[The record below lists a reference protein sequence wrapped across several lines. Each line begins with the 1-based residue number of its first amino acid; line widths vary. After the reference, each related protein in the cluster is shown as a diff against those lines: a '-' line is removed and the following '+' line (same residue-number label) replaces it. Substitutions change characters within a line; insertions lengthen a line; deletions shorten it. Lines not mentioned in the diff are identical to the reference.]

1 MGRDPVGRPTLRG
14 VLWILVGVA
23 AVLVVVVALV
33 AVGKVTAD
41 LAAQPPRSVFELE
54 DAVTWVA
61 DELPSDV
68 QARLSYRDVRI
79 VLECYLDYLELKGV
93 AFEGETADGPS
104 GPLIADD
111 DEGLAY
117 VIGRVADLGLDGVTD
132 VDVAEV
138 ITATEAYLAA
148 IGAIGSRVPGP
159 EDPLPAA
166 EDPAAGDASGDGPV
180 AGA

>member
-1 MGRDPVGRPTLRG
+1 MGRQATGRPTLRG

-54 DAVTWVA
+54 EAVQWVA
-61 DELPSDV
+61 DELPEDV
-68 QARLSYRDVRI
+68 QARLSYRDVQI
-79 VLECYLDYLELKGV
+79 ALECYLDYLELKGV
-93 AFEGETADGPS
+93 AFEGEGAEGPS

-117 VIGRVADLGLDGVTD
+117 VIGKVSDLGLDDVTD

-138 ITATEAYLAA
+138 IAATEAYLVA
-148 IGAIGSRVPGP
+148 IGAIGARVPSP

-166 EDPAAGDASGDGPV
+166 GDPPPASGDPSPGP
-180 AGA
+180 